1 MTLSST
7 PGSLKRLRK
16 VPWRFQQTFLTPLK
30 NLQPFVATIISARE
44 ELQGGTVTVDSVVFT
59 PENLIT
65 LLTSRSLSGSLQRD
79 SSIEAAG
86 HQEVGE
92 LLQAALGDWVDFWFV
107 PTPKPFVIYADHDEY
122 ATFFANSKSNL
133 NGVVEHLLQRGF
145 KTADYK
151 RIF

>member
-1 MTLSST
+1 MKQSAT
-7 PGSLKRLRK
+7 PGSLKRLRRT
-16 VPWRFQQTFLTPLK
+16 PWRFQQTFSTPLR
-30 NLQPFVATIISARE
+30 NLEPFVATIISARE

-59 PENLIT
+59 PENLNT

-122 ATFFANSKSNL
+122 TTFFTNSKSNL
-133 NGVVEHLLQRGF
+133 NGVVEPLRKRGF
-145 KTADYK
+145 ETVDYK
-151 RIF
+151 RSF